1 MLKLRDVYGKDL
13 VKEGVYLNALLSAH
27 TDVVRCYYD
36 GRVQERHEL
45 NGGRVLTYVNH
56 YTATIKDNLTDE
68 QYTLAFVARGVDK
81 EFTYWHPVY
90 LIRKGRHYQSPR
102 FLNSY
107 IALTSAI
114 VSTIRS
120 TLGEC

>member
-1 MLKLRDVYGKDL
+1 MLKLRDVYGMDL
-13 VKEGVYLNALLSAH
+13 VKKGIYFGALLSAH

-56 YTATIKDNLTDE
+56 YTATIKDNLTNE
-68 QYTLAFVARGVDK
+68 QYTLSFVARGVDK
-81 EFTYWHPVY
+81 EFTYCKPVY
-90 LIRKGRHYQSPR
+90 LIRNGRHYQSPR
-102 FLNSY
+102 FLTKY
-107 IALTSAI
+107 VMLTSDL

-120 TLGEC
+120 TLREC